1 MSPSP
6 SPVVANWELVVRLRE
21 RRLERRLSVMEFA
34 RRLNFTHN
42 YWSQIENE
50 RKVVSAGTLE
60 KIFDVLALDDTDRGL
75 LRQLREQAKENGWW
89 SEYND
94 LFDEAIQR
102 FYGLEHGAQRISEHE
117 TLLIPGLL
125 QTKDYARAVMSSFA
139 TFGSVEVEQR
149 VAARLRRQELLRGDN
164 PLRLMVII
172 SEAVL
177 RQASRRSRRASRP
190 TRPSSGR
197 DRRNT
202 RTTSKSAHY
211 PSPQPQETSSAPAHS
226 AFWISTAPAYPGSL
240 WHETVTIWGIINDAN
255 KVRDITVAFKETLA
269 RTLDRWDTKKMI
281 ETHRKELH

>member
-125 QTKDYARAVMSSFA
+125 QTKDYARAVMELVRNVRLGRGRA
-139 TFGSVEVEQR
+139 T
-149 VAARLRRQELLRGDN
+149 RRGPSPQAGATSWRGPAPPDGD
-164 PLRLMVII
+164 L
-172 SEAVL
+172 
-177 RQASRRSRRASRP
+177 QRSRTPARNWRNHRASRA
-190 TRPSSGR
+190 
-197 DRRNT
+197 N
-202 RTTSKSAHY
+202 
-211 PSPQPQETSSAPAHS
+211 
-226 AFWISTAPAYPGSL
+226 ST
-240 WHETVTIWGIINDAN
+240 IC
-255 KVRDITVAFKETLA
+255 
-269 RTLDRWDTKKMI
+269 
-281 ETHRKELH
+281 